1 MAGTVITVHTVD
13 RPGNTRTI
21 NDATKCHG
29 DLAPGLPGLLL
40 LSGLDGRVDTGL
52 GGSEIG
58 LRCNICTLF

>member
-1 MAGTVITVHTVD
+1 M
-13 RPGNTRTI
+13 TI

-58 LRCNICTLF
+58 LRYDISTLFWFWLVGHVTTWGRSSG